1 MLNFNFYYLRFFL
14 IIISILCFLNI
25 LYSYYFDLY
34 LNVDS
39 YYYTLL
45 ISLSPLIGFI
55 FYKKKEAKFN
65 IYTKIITVIAGFFL
79 LPIFISLP
87 YFFSIYNISFF
98 DAYFEA
104 VSGFTS
110 TGFTIFENIKHLDE
124 SLIIWRSSSQ
134 WIGGLYFLFSIILL
148 IDIFDENLKKTL
160 TNFLTINSTEFYR
173 QSIKIFIFYSFL
185 TFLIFLVLNIFE
197 FRSFISL
204 NLAMT
209 LISSGGFLPINNLDV
224 ILITQ
229 KQLLTFST
237 LMLVSF
243 FSLFFVYNL
252 MVYKKKGIKFI
263 QEDLYLVFYLILVV
277 FTFFLFIDKDI
288 NFGIIFLG
296 ISSSV
301 SNMGISL
308 DNTPQHLSFIFIIL
322 IIIGGSFFS
331 TSSGLRFLKLVAL
344 FKFSINQIISNAK
357 PKNIFINKLS
367 FSEKIMDTSD
377 FYKYFLTILVFIIS
391 LIILTSV
398 LSIYGL
404 NLEESFKISVLTL
417 MNTTNSSLTGLSV
430 FNFSELNYFAKQSI
444 ILFMIIGRVELL
456 SILIIFKKFFFKN

>member
-1 MLNFNFYYLRFFL
+1 MVNFNFYYLRFFL
-14 IIISILCFLNI
+14 IVISILCFLNI

-39 YYYTLL
+39 YYYTFL
-45 ISLSPLIGFI
+45 ISLIPLISFL
-55 FYKKKEAKFN
+55 FYKKKEVKVN
-65 IYTKIITVIAGFFL
+65 IYTKIVTVIVGFFT
-79 LPIFISLP
+79 LPLFISLP

-98 DAYFEA
+98 DAYFES

-124 SLIIWRSSSQ
+124 SLILWRSSSQ

-160 TNFLTINSTEFYR
+160 TNYFTINSTETYK
-173 QSIKIFIFYSFL
+173 QSLKIFLFYSFL
-185 TFLIFLVLNIFE
+185 TFSIFLILNIFE

-209 LISSGGFLPINNLDV
+209 LISSGGFLPINNLSS
-224 ILITQ
+224 ILTNQ
-229 KQLLTFST
+229 SQLLSLST
-237 LMLVSF
+237 LMLISF
-243 FSLFFVYNL
+243 FSLFFLYNL
-252 MVYKKKGIKFI
+252 LVYKKKGIKFI
-263 QEDLYLVFYLILVV
+263 QEDLYLILYLILVI
-277 FTFFLFIDKDI
+277 FIFFFFIDKDI
-288 NFGIIFLG
+288 NFGIIYLAV
-296 ISSSV
+296 SSSV
-301 SNMGISL
+301 SNIGISL
-308 DNTPQHLSFIFIIL
+308 DTIPQYLNFVFIVL

-357 PKNIFINKLS
+357 PKNVFINKLS
-367 FSEKIMDTSD
+367 FSEKIMVTSD

-391 LIILTSV
+391 LITLTTV

-404 NLEESFKISVLTL
+404 KIDESFKISVLTL
-417 MNTTNSSLTGLSV
+417 MNTTNSSLTGLSG

>member
-14 IIISILCFLNI
+14 IIISVLCFLNI

-45 ISLSPLIGFI
+45 ISLSPLVGFI
-55 FYKKKEAKFN
+55 FYKKKETKVN

-185 TFLIFLVLNIFE
+185 TFIIYLVLNLFE

-209 LISSGGFLPINNLDV
+209 LISSGGFLPINNLDT

-229 KQLLTFST
+229 KQLLSFST

-243 FSLFFVYNL
+243 FSLFFIYNL

-263 QEDLYLVFYLILVV
+263 QEDLYLIFYLILVV
-277 FTFFLFIDKDI
+277 FTFFFFIDKEI
-288 NFGIIFLG
+288 NFGIIFLA

-308 DNTPQHLSFIFIIL
+308 DNTPDNLTFVFIIL

-367 FSEKIMDTSD
+367 FSEKIMETSD

-430 FNFSELNYFAKQSI
+430 FNFGELNYFAKQSI